1 MFLRAYRHDDKR
13 QLQQL
18 FYDTVHTVNARD
30 HSPEQINAWA
40 PAEPDR
46 EVWARLDQQYSF
58 VVAFQKTIVGFISLT
73 NKGEIDF
80 LYVHKDFQ
88 GKGIASALLKQVER
102 LARKRGISVLYAA
115 ASATARVFFENNGF
129 VTLAEQRLMLRGT
142 EIANFKMEKRLP
154 LPAQ

>member
-115 ASATARVFFENNGF
+115 ASATARGFFENNGF